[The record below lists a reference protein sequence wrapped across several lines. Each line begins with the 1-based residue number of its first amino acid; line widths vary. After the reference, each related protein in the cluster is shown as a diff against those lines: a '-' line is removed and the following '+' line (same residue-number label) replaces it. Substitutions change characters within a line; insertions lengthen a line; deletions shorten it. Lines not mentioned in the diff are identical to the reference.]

1 MKMEGRQRFLAL
13 MRTLKSS
20 SFLQDRRNPSNTK
33 VCPYPLIGPDFLT
46 PIDPGTTKYEPLTR
60 FLKSILDGTADLK
73 IPNENVDSDRR
84 DEL

>member
-13 MRTLKSS
+13 MRTPKSS
-20 SFLQDRRNPSNTK
+20 SFPQDRRNPSSTK
-33 VCPYPLIGPDFLT
+33 VCSYPLIGLDFLT
-46 PIDPGTTKYEPLTR
+46 LINAGATKYEPLTK

-73 IPNENVDSDRR
+73 IPNENDSDRR